1 VIQRTIEVSPAFF
14 KHVSEEKKNVST
26 CKLNMQEVGFFFE
39 AAQNFVHQIY
49 SRVKNEKTYY
59 VGS

>member
-14 KHVSEEKKNVST
+14 KHVSTEKKNVST
-26 CKLNMQEVGFFFE
+26 CILNMQKVGFFFE